1 MRRLSQ
7 IAGIV
12 PVIVAGTLAWATSAS
27 AASAPPVAVSV
38 QQSSGVTGN
47 YFKVNGR
54 PGQTSRAGSLKLKNQ
69 TGKSITVV
77 LDPVS
82 GLTASTLGSAYGLRG
97 SKASGSATWIV
108 LGQRRVTLGPRAGT
122 RVPVS
127 VSVPSDAGPG
137 DYLAGVGVQSQGPGK
152 VQTEGNVAIASIE
165 RYAVGI
171 ETMLPGPRNPQIKLT
186 GVGLN
191 REPAGVTFTIK
202 GRNAGNVILKNVKG
216 SATVSEDSDVVA
228 RRTLGPG
235 TFVTDTSIAYPL
247 LVSSLQPSQGT
258 AFRVQAELRYRGGV
272 ARIDKVVQFGAIDAK
287 RQQQYGGPQAS
298 SGGDDKKKLLLGLLL
313 LLLIGGSL
321 AWLQARRRRKGSGEG
336 ALLRTLPR
344 EIIRARTT
352 DEPLCVIL
360 VAVDGGRTGSLA
372 GAVRASLRPR
382 DQLFSTKN
390 SGLIV
395 ISPDTNPDA
404 GEVLAADIRRNVAR
418 SGNGAATVVPVTSAA
433 QSSAEELLEA
443 AAAISADQ
451 AEGGNGEG
459 GNGDA
464 GNGAG
469 HERRVERG
477 SQSEV
482 RHSGT
487 EAPAVGGDGGTRRR
501 P

>member
-1 MRRLSQ
+1 MRRFSHS
-7 IAGIV
+7 ARIV

-27 AASAPPVAVSV
+27 AASAPPVAVSI

-54 PGQTSRAGSLKLKNQ
+54 PGQTTNAGALKLKNQ
-69 TGKSITVV
+69 TAKSITVV

-97 SKASGSATWIV
+97 SKATGSATWIV
-108 LGQRRVTLGPRAGT
+108 LGQRRVTLGPHAGT

-137 DYLAGVGVQSQGPGK
+137 DYLAGVGVQPQGPGK

-171 ETMLPGPRNPQIKLT
+171 ETMLPGPRHPQIKLT
-186 GVGLN
+186 SVGLD
-191 REPAGVTFTIK
+191 REPSGVTFTVK
-202 GRNAGNVILKNVKG
+202 GRNTGNVILKNVKG
-216 SATVSEDSDVVA
+216 SATVSEGDNVVA

-247 LVSSLQPSQGT
+247 LVSSLQPTQGT
-258 AFRVQAELRYRGGV
+258 AFRVEAVLRYRGGV
-272 ARIDKVVQFGAIDAK
+272 ARIDKVVQFGAVDAK

-298 SGGDDKKKLLLGLLL
+298 SGGGDDKKKLLLGLLA
-313 LLLIGGSL
+313 LLLIGGTL
-321 AWLQARRRRKGSGEG
+321 AWRQTRRRRKGSGEG

-344 EIIRARTT
+344 EIIRARTR

-360 VAVDGGRTGSLA
+360 VANDGGRTGSLA

-390 SGLIV
+390 SGLFV
-395 ISPDTNPDA
+395 ISPDTTPDA

-451 AEGGNGEG
+451 AEGGNGGG
-459 GNGDA
+459 GNGEG

-469 HERRVERG
+469 HERRVHEP
-477 SQSEV
+477 QSEV
-482 RHSGT
+482 RQSGT
-487 EAPAVGGDGGTRRR
+487 EAPAGGDDRTHRRV
-501 P
+501 